1 MIAIQGVTM
10 MFRVS
15 PRTATASL
23 IAVGL
28 VAVAVGC
35 ERPSEGMLSPGGKA
49 ATPVTRVEV
58 VRPERQAVRHP
69 VAVPGQLVAYETTA
83 IHARIPGYVKE
94 WTVNIGAEVKKG
106 QLLAELSAPEMDAE
120 VRQKWAA
127 VEQAIARRVQTEAA
141 VEVAQANVAG
151 AEAKLAEVQAG
162 IKRVEA
168 DLARWQAEYN
178 RVDQLFQARAQTGS
192 LLDETRNKLRS
203 SEASREEVRAQVKT
217 AEVAL
222 TQSRAALGQAR
233 SDVVAA
239 AAAIEVAREDARR
252 VEALLAYTRIEAPFD
267 GIVTARNVDT
277 GQLTRPGSDSDPLF
291 ILNRSD
297 IVTIAIDVPETFATE
312 VNPGDRAT
320 IALQAMKGETVEG
333 KVTRTAWALDPRTRT
348 LRVEIDIPNP
358 GGKLRPGLY
367 AYATLIAEEHLGV
380 LTVPTTALIRDKDK
394 ATCVVIVVAGK
405 AVRRPIEV
413 GLTDATRAE
422 VVSGLDGSE
431 AVVKAYAATLNDGQP
446 VELNPPAAAAA
457 PGAKP

>member
-1 MIAIQGVTM
+1 
-10 MFRVS
+10 
-15 PRTATASL
+15 
-23 IAVGL
+23 
-28 VAVAVGC
+28 
-35 ERPSEGMLSPGGKA
+35 
-49 ATPVTRVEV
+49 
-58 VRPERQAVRHP
+58 
-69 VAVPGQLVAYETTA
+69 
-83 IHARIPGYVKE
+83 VKE

-120 VRQKWAA
+120 VRQKRAA
-127 VEQAIARRVQTEAA
+127 VEQAIARRAQTEAA

-151 AEAKLAEVQAG
+151 ADAKLAEAQAG

-168 DLARWQAEYN
+168 DLARWQAEYH
-178 RVDQLFQARAQTGS
+178 RVEQLFQARAQTGS

-217 AEVAL
+217 AEVAV
-222 TQSRAALGQAR
+222 TQSRAALDQAR

-239 AAAIEVAREDARR
+239 AAAIDVAREDARR

-320 IALQAMKGETVEG
+320 IELQAMKGKTVEG
-333 KVTRTAWALDPRTRT
+333 TVTRTAWALDPRTRT

-367 AYATLIAEEHLGV
+367 AYATVIAEEHPGV
-380 LTVPTTALIRDKDK
+380 LTVPTTALVRDKDK
-394 ATCVVIVVAGK
+394 TTCVLVVAGK
-405 AVRRPIEV
+405 AVRRPVEV

-431 AVVKAYAATLNDGQP
+431 AVVKAYAATLTDGQP
-446 VELNPPAAAAA
+446 VDLVPPAVTAA
-457 PGAKP
+457 PGVKP